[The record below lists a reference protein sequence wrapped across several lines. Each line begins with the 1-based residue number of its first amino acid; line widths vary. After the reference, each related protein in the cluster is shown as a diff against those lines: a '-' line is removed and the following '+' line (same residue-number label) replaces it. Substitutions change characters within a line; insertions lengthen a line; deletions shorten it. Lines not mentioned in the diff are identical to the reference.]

1 MQLPPLEKSDLKLK
15 IGRLK
20 DSDAGQKESFGV
32 GGYMKKKFMI
42 GLLIAVLALPSL
54 GCNLETLMAGTAPA
68 PTAAPVGTEAVPTV
82 EFPATFTPP
91 VVQTSTGDAVAVA
104 QTEAAAAT
112 ATPTETATITLTPTI
127 TPLTYTPTPPPT
139 VTATRTSTPRTPT
152 ATEAGGTKRSGVSVK
167 ATYLSSPP
175 TIDGD
180 WTDWDTDT
188 YNASSVIYGADNWV
202 GSNDLESNFR
212 VGWDFQYL
220 YIAAEVVDDSYAQ
233 NASGYDIYKGDSL
246 EILLDANVSGDF
258 NSTAMSGDD
267 YQLAISPGRGDTKG
281 EKTAYLYYPSGSRGA
296 RGFNIGTTGGSSV
309 YYVEAAIP
317 WSVFGVTA
325 KEGKHLG
332 FAFSVSDNDNP
343 VENVQESMVSN
354 VSGRKLLNPT
364 TWGDLTLE

>member
-1 MQLPPLEKSDLKLK
+1 
-15 IGRLK
+15 
-20 DSDAGQKESFGV
+20 
-32 GGYMKKKFMI
+32 MKKKILI
-42 GLLIAVLALPSL
+42 GFLIAVLTLTSL

-68 PTAAPVGTEAVPTV
+68 PTAPPVESEAAPVV

-91 VVQTSTGDAVAVA
+91 VVQTSTGEAVTVA
-104 QTEAAAAT
+104 QTEENAT
-112 ATPTETATITLTPTI
+112 ATTTMTPTETATITLTPTI

-139 VTATRTSTPRTPT
+139 VTATRTPKPRTAT
-152 ATEAGGTKRSGVSVK
+152 ATEAGGTKRSGVSV
-167 ATYLSSPP
+167 AAAYLSSPP

-188 YNASSVIYGADNWV
+188 YSADSVIYGSDQWV
-202 GSNDLESNFR
+202 GANDLDVNFR
-212 VGWDFQYL
+212 VGWDYQYL

-233 NASGYDIYKGDSL
+233 NASGQDVYKGDSL

-258 NSTAMSGDD
+258 NSTSMSGDD
-267 YQLAISPGRGDTKG
+267 YQLVISPGRGDTNG
-281 EKTAYLYYPSGSRGA
+281 ETYAQLYYPSGSRGG
-296 RGFNIGTTGGSSV
+296 RGFSIGATGGSSV

-325 KEGKHLG
+325 DEGKHLG

-343 VENVQESMVSN
+343 VENLQESMISN